1 MANESRS
8 QSPTVVLRISD
19 GERSMRQ
26 VFADFGQASRAA
38 EAYARQGFLVD
49 MTSVTGRFL
58 MDFEAVRRGVAL

>member
-19 GERSMRQ
+19 GAQSVRQ
-26 VFADFGQASRAA
+26 VFADFGQAFRAA

-49 MTSVTGRFL
+49 MTSATGRFL
-58 MDFEAVRRGVAL
+58 MDFEPAGRGLAM